1 MSPDPDQ
8 PRAGQTGW
16 RLDALESDMRT
27 VKESVRT
34 LPVLEERVKTLT
46 ERLEAI
52 QRVLWTIAGGLVLLV
67 VSVLFAAASIGGG

>member
-1 MSPDPDQ
+1 MSPEPDA
-8 PRAGQTGW
+8 RRGELAW
-16 RLDALESDMRT
+16 RMDALEQDMRA
-27 VKESVRT
+27 VKESTRT

-67 VSVLFAAASIGGG
+67 VSVLVAAAQFGGA